1 MNKIIAVIGPT
12 ASGKS
17 HLALKLAQKLGGEII
32 NFDSMQVYKGLD
44 VITACPSA
52 AEKALIPHHL
62 YQFQEPDTSLNTA
75 AWAALAKDAITDC
88 FHRGKQPIL
97 VGGTGF
103 YLKTL
108 IEGISPIPDTNP
120 AIVAQLMEEAAVE
133 GTPALHKRL
142 AQVDPAIARTL
153 KPQDTQRIIRALSVF
168 MDTETPLSAWQRIA
182 PTPYLPSATW
192 QILGLLPERSALYAR
207 CDKRFDTIM
216 AQGALAE
223 TQALK
228 DKNLPTTLP
237 AMRSVGVKQLMAYLN
252 GEWDLETATEKAKIA
267 TRNYAKRQSTWVRN
281 QITGAII
288 LPQFGEEVQIEELKL

>member
-17 HLALKLAQKLGGEII
+17 HLALKLAQKLDGEII

-52 AEKALIPHHL
+52 EEKAIVPHHL

-75 AWAALAKDAITDC
+75 AWAELAKDAIMGC
-88 FHRGKQPIL
+88 FNHGKQPIL

-120 AIVAQLMEEAAVE
+120 EIVAELVEQAAAE

-182 PTPYLPSATW
+182 PTPYLPNATW
-192 QILGLLPERSALYAR
+192 QILGLLPERKALYDR

-228 DKNLPTTLP
+228 DKNLTTTLP

-252 GEWDLETATEKAKIA
+252 GEWDLETAIEKAKIA
-267 TRNYAKRQSTWVRN
+267 THNYAKRQSTWVRN
-281 QITGAII
+281 QISGAII
-288 LPQFGEEVQIEELKL
+288 LPQFGEDVKIEELKL